1 MTLDDCDHLFATVHK
16 AASPAEACHALTP
29 LFEHYEVISI
39 ELMRGIVFWRARV
52 AADRPWQALS
62 EMGYPPAPSVRP
74 GRLNDEHSPCLY
86 AATRVNTALAEI
98 SVQAG
103 DFVQIAGF
111 RIKRETP
118 IRIAVVGELYH
129 AHKMGYL
136 RLVGTDP
143 GGSMSRYLNQLGFE
157 RGERVLYIDAF
168 LASLLADADLKQT
181 DYILSRAVA
190 SMIYRNAEIDGI
202 MFPSVRD
209 LHGMNLALKPF
220 PFDSKVHPVCCLHA
234 RIKKLRSFGF
244 LDYEVTSEAA
254 RVSTDGMLHWRN
266 PQPSGNLTFFNLTKD
281 EYDEAMRSNGSPDSF
296 LNVMSAHN
304 ER

>member
-1 MTLDDCDHLFATVHK
+1 MTLDECDRLFATVQK
-16 AASPAEACHALTP
+16 ASSPAEACHALAP
-29 LFEHYEVISI
+29 LFEHYAVISI
-39 ELMRGIVFWRARV
+39 ELTRGNIFWRARV
-52 AADRPWQALS
+52 AAERPWPAVS
-62 EMGYPPAPSVRP
+62 EMAYPPAPIARP

-86 AATRVNTALAEI
+86 AATRVNTALTEI

-111 RIKRETP
+111 RVKLETP
-118 IRIAVVGELYH
+118 LRIAVVGELYH
-129 AHKMGYL
+129 VHKMGYL

-143 GGSMSRYLNQLGFE
+143 GRSMSRYLNQLGFE

-209 LHGMNLALKPF
+209 VHGMNLALKPS

-234 RIKKLRSFGF
+234 RVQKLRSFGF
-244 LDYEVTSEAA
+244 VDYEVTSEAE
-254 RVSTDGMLHWRN
+254 RVSTDGILHWRE
-266 PQPSGNLTFFNLTKD
+266 PQPFPIRRFFNLTKE
-281 EYDEAMRSNGSPDSF
+281 EYDAATKSNGSPDRS
-296 LNVMSAHN
+296 
-304 ER
+304 